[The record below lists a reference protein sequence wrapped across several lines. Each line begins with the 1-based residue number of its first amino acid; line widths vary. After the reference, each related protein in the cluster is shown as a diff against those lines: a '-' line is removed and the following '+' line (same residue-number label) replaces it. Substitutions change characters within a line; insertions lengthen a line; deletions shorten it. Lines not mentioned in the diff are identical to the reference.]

1 LYYFAGEVAKIRSLR
16 DPSSKMSKSDDND
29 MSRID
34 LSDSTDLVYKKI
46 TKAMTDSVSRVV
58 TYDPDLRPGLSNLID
73 LHMTLTG
80 KSSEEI
86 VSFAQNQNLNKK
98 TYKEYLASVVNEQI
112 QPINSE
118 MQRLLS
124 DRGHLSAV
132 LKVGQE
138 KASSIAEKTMK
149 EVKHLVGLS

>member
-1 LYYFAGEVAKIRSLR
+1 
-16 DPSSKMSKSDDND
+16 
-29 MSRID
+29 
-34 LSDSTDLVYKKI
+34 
-46 TKAMTDSVSRVV
+46 MTDSVSRVV

-149 EVKHLVGLS
+149 EVKHLVGFS